1 MMKENE
7 KTKVAVKPIE
17 SITFDF
23 RGFYDD
29 KIFSRFVKSVEKLV
43 RTDKSYLNY
52 VGKIKDT
59 ETNLAKDV
67 ILNNLRSL
75 DVTIEM
81 HHHPFTLYD
90 IVSIVALHNFNNDIP
105 FTSFSLAKEVIGL
118 HYANMVGL
126 APMSITTHQLA
137 HISVEHKSKR
147 KYVSLTKKQIFGKY
161 EDFVKMYK
169 DGMTLE
175 TRQKYADFEEI
186 SNDETFKIDQR
197 DLFK

>member
-1 MMKENE
+1 MMSGEE
-7 KTKVAVKPIE
+7 KRITPGRPID
-17 SITFDF
+17 SITFEF
-23 RGFYDD
+23 TGFFDD

-43 RTDKSYLNY
+43 RGDRSYSNY
-52 VGKIKDT
+52 VRKIKET
-59 ETNLAKDV
+59 EDNLAKDV
-67 ILNNLRSL
+67 ILNNLRSS
-75 DVTIEM
+75 DATIEL

-105 FTSFSLAKEVIGL
+105 FTSFSLAKEVLAL

-137 HISVEHKSKR
+137 HLSMEKSKKR
-147 KYVSLTKKQIFGKY
+147 YITLTKKQIFGKY
-161 EDFVKMYK
+161 SEFAEMYK

-175 TRQKYADFEEI
+175 TRHKLNEFEEI
-186 SNDETFKIDQR
+186 SNDDTFKIDQK